1 MCCGSGGWSLG
12 MAIQELTRWRRV
24 AKSLKEATFHSQV
37 LQMNADQEVTEVPAE
52 ISKGPVDR
60 IVDPAQGLKKSGRRE
75 RILTCDNFDDV
86 AYDPLQ
92 SPLHPH
98 SGY

>member
-37 LQMNADQEVTEVPAE
+37 LQINADQEVTEVPAE
-52 ISKGPVDR
+52 ISKGPVPHFG
-60 IVDPAQGLKKSGRRE
+60 DPHEGGSRAGEVKGTTCCPTLNPAKVLRDFMCLKEK
-75 RILTCDNFDDV
+75 
-86 AYDPLQ
+86 
-92 SPLHPH
+92 
-98 SGY
+98 